1 MKLSK
6 SGNLEDKMNDAIS
19 ARHPIK
25 LDWVKWLLFP
35 IGLAAVAILI
45 VYPLVR
51 MFKGSVLTPEGQFSF
66 IFFQNI
72 LKDPALFRAFKNSM
86 VIAVGATFISLVT
99 GVPMAWAVSRTDIPL
114 KNFIRNLT
122 TVSMVTPPFLGAIA
136 WIFLLGPGSGKFNV
150 LFKKLFNTQM
160 TLFNI
165 FSLEGITFVIAMYVY
180 PFVFIYTASALDNMD
195 ANLEDAAN
203 ILGSSKWKTALK
215 ITLPLVAPAII
226 SGAIL
231 SFLEALALFGV
242 PAVLGMSRGIFT
254 LTTRIYQLFN
264 YPPNFQQGAAM
275 AVPLII
281 ITGVL
286 LIFQYLYLRKKQFTI
301 ISGKSSQPMLIRL
314 GFARWPV
321 LAYCLLIICLSV
333 VLPYIMLLLI
343 SLSKV
348 WGAPLTLSN
357 ITFDNFEF
365 ILFRYSL
372 SQRAFINSFF
382 LSFAA
387 ATIAV
392 FLGLIIAIYNKRTE
406 NFGRRFLHYMM
417 VLPFAIP
424 GIAMAVAFLWA
435 YISPPFNLYGTIWI
449 LLVAYIARRIPLCYM
464 NCSDAMTQINF
475 ELEES
480 ARNLGASWLKSIV
493 AITIPLLK
501 LSLVSGWMLVF
512 ITSFREL
519 SASILLYSPNSEV
532 IAVTIITLFEEGEF
546 EALAALSIVI
556 LAITLLFITGSR
568 KIVGK
573 GFAQVS

>member
-1 MKLSK
+1 MTSPLRVT
-6 SGNLEDKMNDAIS
+6 SG
-19 ARHPIK
+19 ARVDI
-25 LDWVKWLLFP
+25 VKWILFP
-35 IGLAAVAILI
+35 VAVVAVIILI
-45 VYPLVR
+45 VFPLIQL
-51 MFKGSVLTPEGQFSF
+51 FKGSIITPEGELSF
-66 IFFQNI
+66 IYFQNI
-72 LKDPALFRAFKNSM
+72 LKNKALFEAFRNSM
-86 VIAVGATFISLVT
+86 VIAIGATLISLLT

-114 KNFIRNLT
+114 KNFIRNFT

-136 WIFLLGPGSGKFNV
+136 WIFLLGPGAGKFNL
-150 LFKKLFNTQM
+150 LFRKVFQTDA

-165 FSLEGITFVIAMYVY
+165 FSIEGITFVIAMYAY
-180 PFVFIYTASALDNMD
+180 PFVFLYTASALDNMD

-203 ILGSSKWKTALK
+203 ILGSNKWKTAFK

-264 YPPNFQQGAAM
+264 FPPKFEQGAAM
-275 AVPLII
+275 AVPLIM
-281 ITGVL
+281 ITGLL
-286 LIFQYLYLRKKQFTI
+286 LIFQFLYLRKKQFTI

-314 GFARWPV
+314 GLAKWPV
-321 LAYCLLIICLSV
+321 LGYCLLIVALSV
-333 VLPYIMLLLI
+333 IIPYFMLLII
-343 SLSKV
+343 SLSKI

-357 ITFDNFEF
+357 LTLENFDF
-365 ILFRYSL
+365 ILFRYNL
-372 SQRAFINSFF
+372 SQRSFLNSTF
-382 LSFAA
+382 LSFSS

-392 FLGLIIAIYNKRTE
+392 SLGLIVAIYIKRTE
-406 NFGRRFLHYMM
+406 NIGRRFLHFMM

-424 GIAMAVAFLWA
+424 GVAMAVAFLWA
-435 YISPPFNLYGTIWI
+435 YIKPPFNLYGTIWI

-480 ARNLGASWLKSIV
+480 ARIIGASWLKSILK
-493 AITIPLLK
+493 ITIPLLK

-546 EALAALSIVI
+546 EALAALSIII
-556 LAITLLFITGSR
+556 LTITLVFIAGSR

-573 GFAQVS
+573 GFAQVN

>member
-1 MKLSK
+1 MAT
-6 SGNLEDKMNDAIS
+6 MNRII
-19 ARHPIK
+19 PGKVNIVT
-25 LDWVKWLLFP
+25 WILFP
-35 IGLAAVAILI
+35 IAVTAVVILI
-45 VYPLVR
+45 VFPLVR
-51 MFKGSVLTPEGQFSF
+51 LFKGSIITPEGELTF
-66 IFFQNI
+66 IYFLNI
-72 LKDPALFRAFKNSM
+72 LQDRALLEAFRNSM
-86 VIAVGATFISLVT
+86 VIAMGATSISLLT

-114 KNFIRNLT
+114 KNFIRNFT

-136 WIFLLGPGSGKFNV
+136 WVFLLGPGAGKFNI
-150 LFKKLFNTQM
+150 FFRFLFNTDA
-160 TLFNI
+160 TLYNI
-165 FSLEGITFVIAMYVY
+165 FSLGGITFVISMYAY
-180 PFVFIYTASALDNMD
+180 PFVFLYTTSALDNMD

-203 ILGSSKWKTALK
+203 ILGSNKWKTLYK
-215 ITLPLVAPAII
+215 ITLPLIAPAII

-264 YPPNFQQGAAM
+264 YPPDYEQGAAM

-286 LIFQYLYLRKKQFTI
+286 LIFQFLYLRKKQFTI
-301 ISGKSSQPMLIRL
+301 VSGKSSQPMLIRL
-314 GFARWPV
+314 GIAKWPI
-321 LAYCLLIICLSV
+321 LGYCLLVISLSV
-333 VLPYIMLLLI
+333 IIPYFMLLII
-343 SLSKV
+343 SLSKI

-357 ITFDNFEF
+357 LTLANYNFIIFD
-365 ILFRYSL
+365 YDL
-372 SQRAFINSFF
+372 SQRSFLNSAF
-382 LSFAA
+382 LSFLA

-392 FLGLIIAIYNKRTE
+392 FLGLIITIYIKRTE

-435 YISPPFNLYGTIWI
+435 YIRPPFNLYGTIWI
-449 LLVAYIARRIPLCYM
+449 LLVAYIARRVPLCYM
-464 NCSDAMTQINF
+464 SCSDAMTQINS

-480 ARNLGASWLKSIV
+480 SRILGASWFKSIFF
-493 AITIPLLK
+493 ITIPLLK

-532 IAVTIITLFEEGEF
+532 IAVTIISLFEEGEF
-546 EALAALSIVI
+546 EALAALSIII
-556 LAITLLFITGSR
+556 LTITLVFIAGSR

-573 GFAQVS
+573 GFAQAG

>member
-1 MKLSK
+1 MSD
-6 SGNLEDKMNDAIS
+6 STATGHS
-19 ARHPIK
+19 IK
-25 LDWVKWLLFP
+25 VDWMKWLLFP
-35 IGLAAVAILI
+35 IGIAAVSILI
-45 VYPLVR
+45 IFPLVR
-51 MFKGSVLTPEGQFSF
+51 MFKGSILTPEGQFSL
-66 IFFQNI
+66 IFFKNI
-72 LKDPALFRAFKNSM
+72 INDPALFQAFKNSM
-86 VIAVGATFISLVT
+86 FIAVGATFISLIT

-136 WIFLLGPGSGKFNV
+136 WIFLLGPGSGKFNM
-150 LFKKLFNTQM
+150 LFKKLFNTQL

-203 ILGSSKWKTALK
+203 ILGSSKWKTAFR

-231 SFLEALALFGV
+231 SFLEAMALFGV
-242 PAVLGMSRGIFT
+242 PAVLGKSRGIFT

-314 GFARWPV
+314 GFAKWPV

-348 WGAPLTLSN
+348 WGAPLILSN
-357 ITFDNFEF
+357 VTFDNFEF
-365 ILFRYSL
+365 ILFRYNL

-392 FLGLIIAIYNKRTE
+392 VLGLIIAIYNKRTE
-406 NFGRRFLHYMM
+406 NIGRRFLHYMM
-417 VLPFAIP
+417 VLPFAVP

-480 ARNLGASWLKSIV
+480 ARILGSSWLKSIV

-573 GFAQVS
+573 GFAQVG

>member
-1 MKLSK
+1 M
-6 SGNLEDKMNDAIS
+6 
-19 ARHPIK
+19 
-25 LDWVKWLLFP
+25 
-35 IGLAAVAILI
+35 
-45 VYPLVR
+45 
-51 MFKGSVLTPEGQFSF
+51 
-66 IFFQNI
+66 
-72 LKDPALFRAFKNSM
+72 
-86 VIAVGATFISLVT
+86 
-99 GVPMAWAVSRTDIPL
+99 
-114 KNFIRNLT
+114 
-122 TVSMVTPPFLGAIA
+122 
-136 WIFLLGPGSGKFNV
+136 
-150 LFKKLFNTQM
+150 
-160 TLFNI
+160 
-165 FSLEGITFVIAMYVY
+165 
-180 PFVFIYTASALDNMD
+180 
-195 ANLEDAAN
+195 
-203 ILGSSKWKTALK
+203 
-215 ITLPLVAPAII
+215 
-226 SGAIL
+226 
-231 SFLEALALFGV
+231 
-242 PAVLGMSRGIFT
+242 
-254 LTTRIYQLFN
+254 
-264 YPPNFQQGAAM
+264 
-275 AVPLII
+275 
-281 ITGVL
+281 
-286 LIFQYLYLRKKQFTI
+286 
-301 ISGKSSQPMLIRL
+301 
-314 GFARWPV
+314 
-321 LAYCLLIICLSV
+321 AYCLLIICLSV

-357 ITFDNFEF
+357 VTFDNFEF

-392 FLGLIIAIYNKRTE
+392 ILGLIIAIYNKRTE
-406 NFGRRFLHYMM
+406 NFGRRLLHYMM

-449 LLVAYIARRIPLCYM
+449 LLAAYIARRIPLCYM

-573 GFAQVS
+573 GFAQIG

>member
-1 MKLSK
+1 MTATITTK
-6 SGNLEDKMNDAIS
+6 
-19 ARHPIK
+19 HPAK
-25 LDWVKWLLFP
+25 LDLVKWLLFP
-35 IGLAAVAILI
+35 IGLAAVLILI
-45 VYPLVR
+45 VFPLVR
-51 MFKGSVLTPEGQFSF
+51 MFKGSLFTPEGQFSF
-66 IFFQNI
+66 VYFQNI
-72 LKDPALFRAFKNSM
+72 LSDPSLVEAFKNSM
-86 VIAVGATFISLVT
+86 IIAVGATFLSLIA

-114 KNFIRNLT
+114 KNFIRNFT

-150 LFKKLFNTQM
+150 LFRNLFHTKA

-165 FSLEGITFVIAMYVY
+165 FSLQGITFVIAMYVY

-203 ILGSSKWKTALK
+203 ILGSSKWKTAFK

-275 AVPLII
+275 AIPLII
-281 ITGVL
+281 ITGIL
-286 LIFQYLYLRKKQFTI
+286 LIIQYLYLRKKQFTI

-314 GFARWPV
+314 GIAKWPV
-321 LAYCLLIICLSV
+321 LAYCLLIITLSV
-333 VLPYIMLLLI
+333 ILPYFMLLLI
-343 SLSKV
+343 SLSKI
-348 WGAPLTLSN
+348 WGASLTLSN
-357 ITFDNFEF
+357 LTLENFDF
-365 ILFRYSL
+365 ILFRYGL
-372 SQRAFINSFF
+372 SQRSFINSFF
-382 LSFAA
+382 LSFTA
-387 ATIAV
+387 ATLAV
-392 FLGLIIAIYNKRTE
+392 LLGLIIAIYNKRTE
-406 NFGRRFLHYMM
+406 NLGRQFLHYMM

-435 YISPPFNLYGTIWI
+435 YINPPFNLYGTIWI

-480 ARNLGASWLKSIV
+480 ARILGASWFKSILK
-493 AITIPLLK
+493 ITVPLLK

-546 EALAALSIVI
+546 EALAALSILI
-556 LAITLLFITGSR
+556 LTITLIFISGSR
-568 KIVGK
+568 KLVGK

>member
-1 MKLSK
+1 MTTINRIIP
-6 SGNLEDKMNDAIS
+6 GRVNI
-19 ARHPIK
+19 
-25 LDWVKWLLFP
+25 VKWVLFP
-35 IGLAAVAILI
+35 IAVTAVIILI
-45 VYPLVR
+45 VFPLVQL
-51 MFKGSVLTPEGQFSF
+51 FKGSILTPEGELTF
-66 IFFQNI
+66 IYFQNI
-72 LKDPALFRAFKNSM
+72 IKDRALLEAFRNSM
-86 VIAVGATFISLVT
+86 VIAIGATLISLLT

-114 KNFIRNLT
+114 KNFIRNFT

-136 WIFLLGPGSGKFNV
+136 WVFLLGPGAGKFN
-150 LFKKLFNTQM
+150 LFFRFLFNTDA

-165 FSLEGITFVIAMYVY
+165 FSIAGITCVISMYAY
-180 PFVFIYTASALDNMD
+180 PFVFLYTTSALDNMD

-203 ILGSSKWKTALK
+203 ILGSNKWKTLYK
-215 ITLPLVAPAII
+215 ITLPLIAPAII

-264 YPPNFQQGAAM
+264 YPPDFEQGAAM

-281 ITGVL
+281 ITGLL
-286 LIFQYLYLRKKQFTI
+286 LIFQFLYLRKKQFTI
-301 ISGKSSQPMLIRL
+301 VSGKSSQPMLIRL
-314 GFARWPV
+314 GMAKWPI
-321 LAYCLLIICLSV
+321 LGFCLLVIMLSV
-333 VLPYIMLLLI
+333 IIPYFMLLII
-343 SLSKV
+343 SLSKI
-348 WGAPLTLSN
+348 WGAPLTIGNLTLEN
-357 ITFDNFEF
+357 YDF

-372 SQRAFINSFF
+372 SQRSFMNSAF
-382 LSFAA
+382 LSFLA

-392 FLGLIIAIYNKRTE
+392 FLGLIITIYIKRTE
-406 NFGRRFLHYMM
+406 NIGRRFLHYMM
-417 VLPFAIP
+417 ILPFAIP

-435 YISPPFNLYGTIWI
+435 YIRPPFNLYGTIWI
-449 LLVAYIARRIPLCYM
+449 LLVAYIARRVPLCYM

-480 ARNLGASWLKSIV
+480 ARIIGASWFKSILN
-493 AITIPLLK
+493 ITIPLLK

-532 IAVTIITLFEEGEF
+532 IAVTIMALFEEGEF
-546 EALAALSIVI
+546 EALAALSIII
-556 LAITLLFITGSR
+556 LAITLVFIAGSR

-573 GFAQVS
+573 GFAQAS

>member
-1 MKLSK
+1 MRAATT
-6 SGNLEDKMNDAIS
+6 D
-19 ARHPIK
+19 RHPVK
-25 LDWVKWLLFP
+25 LDWMKWILFP

-45 VYPLVR
+45 VFPLVR
-51 MFKGSVLTPEGQFSF
+51 MFKGSVLTPEGQFSIIYF
-66 IFFQNI
+66 KNI
-72 LKDPALFRAFKNSM
+72 LKDPALFQAFKNSM
-86 VIAVGATFISLVT
+86 VIAIGATCISLIT

-150 LFKKLFNTQM
+150 LFRQLFNTQM

-264 YPPNFQQGAAM
+264 YPPDFQQGAAM

-286 LIFQYLYLRKKQFTI
+286 LIFQYMYLRKRQFTI
-301 ISGKSSQPMLIRL
+301 ISGKSSQPMLIQL
-314 GFARWPV
+314 GFAKWPV
-321 LAYCLLIICLSV
+321 LAYCLFIICLSV

-357 ITFDNFEF
+357 LTFENFEF

-372 SQRAFINSFF
+372 SQRAFINSFI
-382 LSFAA
+382 LSFGAA
-387 ATIAV
+387 SIAV
-392 FLGLIIAIYNKRTE
+392 VLGLIIAIYNKRTE
-406 NFGRRFLHYMM
+406 NLGRRFLHYMM

-449 LLVAYIARRIPLCYM
+449 LLAAYIARRIPLCYM

-480 ARNLGASWLKSIV
+480 ARSLGASWLKSIV

-573 GFAQVS
+573 GFAQAG

>member
-1 MKLSK
+1 
-6 SGNLEDKMNDAIS
+6 
-19 ARHPIK
+19 
-25 LDWVKWLLFP
+25 
-35 IGLAAVAILI
+35 
-45 VYPLVR
+45 
-51 MFKGSVLTPEGQFSF
+51 
-66 IFFQNI
+66 
-72 LKDPALFRAFKNSM
+72 
-86 VIAVGATFISLVT
+86 
-99 GVPMAWAVSRTDIPL
+99 
-114 KNFIRNLT
+114 
-122 TVSMVTPPFLGAIA
+122 
-136 WIFLLGPGSGKFNV
+136 
-150 LFKKLFNTQM
+150 
-160 TLFNI
+160 
-165 FSLEGITFVIAMYVY
+165 MYVY

-203 ILGSSKWKTALK
+203 ILGSSKWKTAFK

-264 YPPNFQQGAAM
+264 YPPNFEQGAAM
-275 AVPLII
+275 AIPLII
-281 ITGVL
+281 ITGIL
-286 LIFQYLYLRKKQFTI
+286 LIFQYMYLRKKQFTI

-314 GFARWPV
+314 GLAKWPV
-321 LAYCLLIICLSV
+321 LAYCLLIIFLSV
-333 VLPYIMLLLI
+333 IMPYLMLLLI
-343 SLSKV
+343 SLSKI
-348 WGAPLTLSN
+348 WGAQLSLSNLTL
-357 ITFDNFEF
+357 DNFDF

-372 SQRAFINSFF
+372 SQRSFINSFF

-387 ATIAV
+387 ATLAV
-392 FLGLIIAIYNKRTE
+392 ILGLIIAIYNKRTE
-406 NFGRRFLHYMM
+406 NLGRRFLHYMM

-435 YISPPFNLYGTIWI
+435 YIKPPFNLYGTIWI

-464 NCSDAMTQINF
+464 NCSDAMGQINF

-480 ARNLGASWLKSIV
+480 ARILGASWFKSILK
-493 AITIPLLK
+493 ITIPLLK

-546 EALAALSIVI
+546 EALAALSIII
-556 LAITLLFITGSR
+556 LMITLVFIAGSR

-573 GFAQVS
+573 GVAQVS

>member
-1 MKLSK
+1 MTTIGMTKPESKTDIMKW
-6 SGNLEDKMNDAIS
+6 I
-19 ARHPIK
+19 
-25 LDWVKWLLFP
+25 LFP
-35 IGLAAVAILI
+35 ISITAVIILI
-45 VYPLVR
+45 VFPLVR
-51 MFKGSVLTPEGQFSF
+51 LFKGSVVTPEGELSGIYFL
-66 IFFQNI
+66 NI
-72 LKDPALFRAFKNSM
+72 LQDKALFVAFKNSLI
-86 VIAVGATFISLVT
+86 IAVGATIISLLT

-114 KNFIRNLT
+114 KNFIRNFT

-136 WIFLLGPGSGKFNV
+136 WIFLLGPGAGKFNV
-150 LFKKLFNTQM
+150 LFRKLFHTHG

-165 FSLEGITFVIAMYVY
+165 FSVEGIIFVISMYAY

-203 ILGSSKWKTALK
+203 ILGSSKWKTAFK

-242 PAVLGMSRGIFT
+242 PEVLGTATGIFT

-264 YPPNFQQGAAM
+264 YPPNFEQGAAM
-275 AVPLII
+275 AIPLII
-281 ITGVL
+281 ITGIL
-286 LIFQYLYLRKKQFTI
+286 LIFQFLYLRKKQFTI
-301 ISGKSSQPMLIRL
+301 VSGKSSQPMLIHL
-314 GFARWPV
+314 GAAKWPL
-321 LAYCLLIICLSV
+321 LAYCLLVIMLSV
-333 VLPYIMLLLI
+333 ILPYFMLLII
-343 SLSKV
+343 SLSKI

-357 ITFDNFEF
+357 LTLENFNF
-365 ILFRYSL
+365 ILFQYDL
-372 SQRAFINSFF
+372 SKRSFVNSFL

-387 ATIAV
+387 ASIAV
-392 FLGLIIAIYNKRTE
+392 ILGLIVAIYNKRTE
-406 NFGRRFLHYMM
+406 NIGRRFLHYIMI
-417 VLPFAIP
+417 LPFAIP

-435 YISPPFNLYGTIWI
+435 YIRPPFNLYGTIWI

-464 NCSDAMTQINF
+464 TCSDGITQINF

-480 ARNLGASWLKSIV
+480 ARILGASWFKSILK
-493 AITIPLLK
+493 ITIPLLK
-501 LSLVSGWMLVF
+501 LSLASGWMLVF

-546 EALAALSIVI
+546 EALSALSIVI
-556 LAITLLFITGSR
+556 LTITLIFIAGSR

-573 GFAQVS
+573 GFAQVN

>member
-1 MKLSK
+1 MATINRIIP
-6 SGNLEDKMNDAIS
+6 GRVNI
-19 ARHPIK
+19 
-25 LDWVKWLLFP
+25 VKWILFP
-35 IGLAAVAILI
+35 VAVTAVIILI
-45 VYPLVR
+45 VFPLVR
-51 MFKGSVLTPEGQFSF
+51 LFKGSIFTPEGELTF
-66 IFFQNI
+66 IYFQNI
-72 LKDPALFRAFKNSM
+72 FQDRALLEAFRNSM
-86 VIAVGATFISLVT
+86 VIAIGATFISLLT

-114 KNFIRNLT
+114 KNFIRNFT

-136 WIFLLGPGSGKFNV
+136 WVFLLGPGAGKFN
-150 LFKKLFNTQM
+150 LFYRFLFNTDA

-165 FSLEGITFVIAMYVY
+165 YSLAGITFVISMYTY
-180 PFVFIYTASALDNMD
+180 PFVFLYTTSALDNMD

-203 ILGSSKWKTALK
+203 ILGSNKWKTIYK
-215 ITLPLVAPAII
+215 ISLPLIAPAII

-264 YPPNFQQGAAM
+264 YPPDYEQGAAM
-275 AVPLII
+275 AIPLII
-281 ITGVL
+281 ITGLL
-286 LIFQYLYLRKKQFTI
+286 LIFQFLYLRKKQFTI
-301 ISGKSSQPMLIRL
+301 VSGKSSQPMLIRL
-314 GFARWPV
+314 GLAKWPILGFCILV
-321 LAYCLLIICLSV
+321 ILLSVIIPYFMLLI
-333 VLPYIMLLLI
+333 I
-343 SLSKV
+343 SLSKI

-357 ITFDNFEF
+357 LTLDNYDF
-365 ILFRYSL
+365 ILFRYNL
-372 SQRAFINSFF
+372 SQRSFLNSTF
-382 LSFAA
+382 LSFLS

-392 FLGLIIAIYNKRTE
+392 FLGLIITIYIKRTE
-406 NFGRRFLHYMM
+406 SIGRRFLHYMM
-417 VLPFAIP
+417 ILPFAIP

-435 YISPPFNLYGTIWI
+435 YIRPPFNLYGTIWI

-480 ARNLGASWLKSIV
+480 ARILGASWFKSICF
-493 AITIPLLK
+493 ITIPLLK

-546 EALAALSIVI
+546 EALAALSIII
-556 LAITLLFITGSR
+556 LTITMVFIAGSR
-568 KIVGK
+568 KLVGK
-573 GFAQVS
+573 GFAQAG

>member
-1 MKLSK
+1 MGTEITAKHT
-6 SGNLEDKMNDAIS
+6 A
-19 ARHPIK
+19 K
-25 LDWVKWLLFP
+25 LDLMKWFLFP
-35 IGLAAVAILI
+35 IGLAAVMIL
-45 VYPLVR
+45 VVFPLVR
-51 MFKGSVLTPEGQFSF
+51 MFKGSIFTPEGHFSF
-66 IFFQNI
+66 VYFQNI
-72 LKDPALFRAFKNSM
+72 LNDQALFEAFKNSM
-86 VIAVGATFISLVT
+86 MIAIGATLISLIA

-114 KNFIRNLT
+114 KNFIRNFT

-136 WIFLLGPGSGKFNV
+136 WIFLLGPGSGKINM
-150 LFKKLFNTQM
+150 LFKNLFHTHI

-165 FSLEGITFVIAMYVY
+165 FSLEGITFVISMYVY

-203 ILGSSKWKTALK
+203 ILGSSKWKTAFK

-231 SFLEALALFGV
+231 SFLEAMALFGV

-264 YPPNFQQGAAM
+264 YPPNFEQGAAM
-275 AVPLII
+275 AIPLII
-281 ITGVL
+281 ITGIL
-286 LIFQYLYLRKKQFTI
+286 LIFQYMYLRKKQFTI

-314 GFARWPV
+314 GLAKWPV
-321 LAYCLLIICLSV
+321 LAYCLLIILLSV
-333 VLPYIMLLLI
+333 ILPYFMLLLI
-343 SLSKV
+343 SLSKI
-348 WGAPLTLSN
+348 WGAQLSWSNLTL
-357 ITFDNFEF
+357 DNFDF

-372 SQRAFINSFF
+372 SQRSFVNSFF

-387 ATIAV
+387 ATLAV
-392 FLGLIIAIYNKRTE
+392 ILGLIIAIYNKRTE
-406 NFGRRFLHYMM
+406 NLGRRFLHYMM

-435 YISPPFNLYGTIWI
+435 YIKPPFNLYGTIWI

-464 NCSDAMTQINF
+464 NCSDAMGQINF

-480 ARNLGASWLKSIV
+480 ARILGASWFKSILK
-493 AITIPLLK
+493 ITIPLLK

-546 EALAALSIVI
+546 EALAALSIII
-556 LAITLLFITGSR
+556 LAITLLFIAGSR

-573 GFAQVS
+573 GVAQIS

>member
-1 MKLSK
+1 
-6 SGNLEDKMNDAIS
+6 
-19 ARHPIK
+19 
-25 LDWVKWLLFP
+25 V
-35 IGLAAVAILI
+35 VILI
-45 VYPLVR
+45 VFPLVR
-51 MFKGSVLTPEGQFSF
+51 LFKGSIFTPEGDLTF
-66 IFFQNI
+66 IYFLNI
-72 LKDPALFRAFKNSM
+72 FKDRALLGAFRNSM
-86 VIAVGATFISLVT
+86 VIATGATFISLVT

-114 KNFIRNLT
+114 KNFIRNFT

-136 WIFLLGPGSGKFNV
+136 WVFLLGPGAGKFN
-150 LFKKLFNTQM
+150 LFFRFLFNTDA

-165 FSLEGITFVIAMYVY
+165 FSIAGIAFVISMYAY
-180 PFVFIYTASALDNMD
+180 PFVFLYTTSALDNMD

-203 ILGSSKWKTALK
+203 ILGSNKWKTLYK
-215 ITLPLVAPAII
+215 ITLPLIAPAII

-264 YPPNFQQGAAM
+264 YPPDYEQGAAM

-281 ITGVL
+281 ITGML
-286 LIFQYLYLRKKQFTI
+286 LIFQFLYLRKKQFTI
-301 ISGKSSQPMLIRL
+301 VSGKSSQPMLISL
-314 GFARWPV
+314 GMAKWPI
-321 LAYCLLIICLSV
+321 LGYCILVILLSVIIPYFMLLII
-333 VLPYIMLLLI
+333 
-343 SLSKV
+343 SLRKI
-348 WGAPLTLSN
+348 WGAPLSLSN
-357 ITFDNFEF
+357 LTLENYDF
-365 ILFRYSL
+365 ILFRYNL
-372 SQRAFINSFF
+372 SQRSFLNSAF
-382 LSFAA
+382 LSLLS

-392 FLGLIIAIYNKRTE
+392 LLGLVITIYIKRTE

-417 VLPFAIP
+417 ILPFAIP

-435 YISPPFNLYGTIWI
+435 YIRPPFNLYGTIWI
-449 LLVAYIARRIPLCYM
+449 LLVAYIARRVPLCYM
-464 NCSDAMTQINF
+464 NCSDAMTQINP

-480 ARNLGASWLKSIV
+480 ARILGASWFKSIFF
-493 AITIPLLK
+493 ISIPLLK

-556 LAITLLFITGSR
+556 LTITLVFIAGSR

-573 GFAQVS
+573 GFAQAG

>member
-1 MKLSK
+1 MTTTGMTKPESKTDIMKW
-6 SGNLEDKMNDAIS
+6 I
-19 ARHPIK
+19 
-25 LDWVKWLLFP
+25 LFP
-35 IGLAAVAILI
+35 ISITAVIILI
-45 VYPLVR
+45 VFPLVR
-51 MFKGSVLTPEGQFSF
+51 LFKGSVVTPEGELSGIYFL
-66 IFFQNI
+66 NI
-72 LKDPALFRAFKNSM
+72 LQDKALFEAFKNSLI
-86 VIAVGATFISLVT
+86 IAVGATIISLLT

-114 KNFIRNLT
+114 KNFIRNFT

-136 WIFLLGPGSGKFNV
+136 WIFLLGPGAGKFNV
-150 LFKKLFNTQM
+150 LFRKLFHTHG

-165 FSLEGITFVIAMYVY
+165 FSIEGIIFVISMYVY

-203 ILGSSKWKTALK
+203 ILGSSKWKTAFK

-242 PAVLGMSRGIFT
+242 PEVLGTATGIFT

-264 YPPNFQQGAAM
+264 YPPKFEQGAAM
-275 AVPLII
+275 AIPLII
-281 ITGVL
+281 ITGLL
-286 LIFQYLYLRKKQFTI
+286 LIFQFLYLRKKQFTI
-301 ISGKSSQPMLIRL
+301 VSGKSSQPMLIHL
-314 GFARWPV
+314 GIAKWPL
-321 LAYCLLIICLSV
+321 LAYCLLVVMLSV
-333 VLPYIMLLLI
+333 ILPYFMMLII
-343 SLSKV
+343 SLSKI

-357 ITFDNFEF
+357 LTLENFNF
-365 ILFRYSL
+365 ILFQYDL
-372 SQRAFINSFF
+372 STRSFVNSFF

-387 ATIAV
+387 ASIAV
-392 FLGLIIAIYNKRTE
+392 ILGLIVAIYNKRTE
-406 NFGRRFLHYMM
+406 NIGRRFLHYIMI
-417 VLPFAIP
+417 LPFAIP

-435 YISPPFNLYGTIWI
+435 YIRPPFNLYGTIWI

-464 NCSDAMTQINF
+464 TCSDGITQINF

-480 ARNLGASWLKSIV
+480 ARILGASWFKSILK
-493 AITIPLLK
+493 ITIPLLK
-501 LSLVSGWMLVF
+501 LSLASGWMLVF

-546 EALAALSIVI
+546 EALSALSIVI
-556 LAITLLFITGSR
+556 LTITLIFIAGSR

-573 GFAQVS
+573 GFAQVN

>member
-1 MKLSK
+1 MSD
-6 SGNLEDKMNDAIS
+6 STATGHS
-19 ARHPIK
+19 IK
-25 LDWVKWLLFP
+25 VDWMKWLLFP
-35 IGLAAVAILI
+35 IGIAAVSILI
-45 VYPLVR
+45 IFPLVR
-51 MFKGSVLTPEGQFSF
+51 MFKGSILTPEGQFSL
-66 IFFQNI
+66 IFFKNI
-72 LKDPALFRAFKNSM
+72 INDPALFQAFKNSM
-86 VIAVGATFISLVT
+86 FIAVGATFISLIT

-136 WIFLLGPGSGKFNV
+136 WIFLLGPGSGKFNM
-150 LFKKLFNTQM
+150 LFKKLFNTQL

-203 ILGSSKWKTALK
+203 ILGSSKWKTAFR

-231 SFLEALALFGV
+231 SFLEAMALFGV
-242 PAVLGMSRGIFT
+242 PAVLGKSRGIFT

-314 GFARWPV
+314 GFAKWPV

-348 WGAPLTLSN
+348 WGAPLILSN
-357 ITFDNFEF
+357 VTFDNFEF
-365 ILFRYSL
+365 ILFRYNL

-392 FLGLIIAIYNKRTE
+392 VLGLIIAIYNKRTE
-406 NFGRRFLHYMM
+406 NIGRRFLHYMM
-417 VLPFAIP
+417 VLPFAVP

-480 ARNLGASWLKSIV
+480 ARILGSSWLKSIV

-568 KIVGK
+568 KIIGK

>member
-1 MKLSK
+1 MSD
-6 SGNLEDKMNDAIS
+6 STATGHS
-19 ARHPIK
+19 IK
-25 LDWVKWLLFP
+25 VDWMKWLLFP
-35 IGLAAVAILI
+35 IGIAAVSILI
-45 VYPLVR
+45 IFPLVR
-51 MFKGSVLTPEGQFSF
+51 MFKGSILTPEGQFSL
-66 IFFQNI
+66 IFFKNI
-72 LKDPALFRAFKNSM
+72 INDPALFQAFKNSM
-86 VIAVGATFISLVT
+86 FIAVGATFISLIT

-136 WIFLLGPGSGKFNV
+136 WIFLLGPGSGKFNM
-150 LFKKLFNTQM
+150 LFKKLFNTQL

-203 ILGSSKWKTALK
+203 ILGSSKWKTAFR
-215 ITLPLVAPAII
+215 ITLPLVSPAII

-231 SFLEALALFGV
+231 SFLEAMALFGV
-242 PAVLGMSRGIFT
+242 PAVLGKSRGIFT

-314 GFARWPV
+314 GFAKWPV

-348 WGAPLTLSN
+348 WGAPLILSN
-357 ITFDNFEF
+357 VTFDNFEF
-365 ILFRYSL
+365 ILFRYNL

-392 FLGLIIAIYNKRTE
+392 VLGLIIAIYNKRTE
-406 NFGRRFLHYMM
+406 NIGRRFLHYMM
-417 VLPFAIP
+417 VLPFAVP

-480 ARNLGASWLKSIV
+480 ARILGSSWLKSIV

-573 GFAQVS
+573 GFAQVG

>member
-1 MKLSK
+1 MAT
-6 SGNLEDKMNDAIS
+6 MNRVIPG
-19 ARHPIK
+19 RVNI
-25 LDWVKWLLFP
+25 VKWVLFP
-35 IGLAAVAILI
+35 IAVTAVIILI
-45 VYPLVR
+45 VFPLVR
-51 MFKGSVLTPEGQFSF
+51 LFKGSIFTPEGELTF
-66 IFFQNI
+66 IYFLNI
-72 LKDPALFRAFKNSM
+72 FKDRALLEAFRNSM
-86 VIAVGATFISLVT
+86 VIAIGATFISLLT

-114 KNFIRNLT
+114 KNFIRNFT

-136 WIFLLGPGSGKFNV
+136 WVFLLGPGAGKFN
-150 LFKKLFNTQM
+150 LFFRFLFNTDN

-165 FSLEGITFVIAMYVY
+165 FSTTGIAFVISMYAY
-180 PFVFIYTASALDNMD
+180 PFVFLYTTSALDNMD

-203 ILGSSKWKTALK
+203 ILGSNKWKTLYK
-215 ITLPLVAPAII
+215 ITLPLIAPAII

-264 YPPNFQQGAAM
+264 YPPDYEQGAAM

-286 LIFQYLYLRKKQFTI
+286 LIFQFLYLRKKQFTI
-301 ISGKSSQPMLIRL
+301 VSGKSSQPMLIRL
-314 GFARWPV
+314 GMAKWPI
-321 LAYCLLIICLSV
+321 LGYCLLVIMLSV
-333 VLPYIMLLLI
+333 IIPYFMLLII
-343 SLSKV
+343 SLSKI
-348 WGAPLTLSN
+348 WGAPLSLSN
-357 ITFDNFEF
+357 LTLENYDF
-365 ILFRYSL
+365 ILFRYNL
-372 SQRAFINSFF
+372 SQRSFLNSAF
-382 LSFAA
+382 LSLLS

-392 FLGLIIAIYNKRTE
+392 FLGLIITIYIKRTE

-417 VLPFAIP
+417 ILPFAIP

-435 YISPPFNLYGTIWI
+435 YIRPPFNLYGTIWI
-449 LLVAYIARRIPLCYM
+449 LLVAYIARRVPLCYM
-464 NCSDAMTQINF
+464 NCSDAMTQINS

-480 ARNLGASWLKSIV
+480 SRILGASWFKSIFF
-493 AITIPLLK
+493 ITIPLLK

-546 EALAALSIVI
+546 EALAALSIII
-556 LAITLLFITGSR
+556 LTITLVFIAGSR

-573 GFAQVS
+573 GFAQAG

>member
-1 MKLSK
+1 
-6 SGNLEDKMNDAIS
+6 MNAAFTTEPS
-19 ARHPIK
+19 TK
-25 LDWVKWLLFP
+25 LDWMKWVLFP
-35 IGLAAVAILI
+35 IGLAAVLILI

-51 MFKGSVLTPEGQFSF
+51 MFKGSILTPEGQFSLVY
-66 IFFQNI
+66 FQNI
-72 LKDPALFRAFKNSM
+72 LSDQALFKAFKNSLF
-86 VIAVGATFISLVT
+86 IAAGATFISLIA
-99 GVPMAWAVSRTDIPL
+99 GVPMAWAVSRTDIPF
-114 KNFIRNLT
+114 KNFIRNFT

-136 WIFLLGPGSGKFNV
+136 WIFLLGPGSGKFNM
-150 LFKKLFNTQM
+150 LFKKLFNTHM

-180 PFVFIYTASALDNMD
+180 PFVSIYTASALDNMD

-203 ILGSSKWKTALK
+203 ILGSSKWKTAFK

-281 ITGVL
+281 ITGIL
-286 LIFQYLYLRKKQFTI
+286 LIFQYMYLRKKQFTI

-314 GFARWPV
+314 GFAKWPV
-321 LAYCLLIICLSV
+321 LAYCLLIISLSV
-333 VLPYIMLLLI
+333 ILPYIMLLLI

-357 ITFDNFEF
+357 VTFDNFEF
-365 ILFRYSL
+365 ILFRYNL

-387 ATIAV
+387 ATLAV
-392 FLGLIIAIYNKRTE
+392 ILGLIIAIYNKRTE

-464 NCSDAMTQINF
+464 NCSDAMSQINF

-480 ARNLGASWLKSIV
+480 ARILGASWFKSILK
-493 AITIPLLK
+493 ITIPLLK

-532 IAVTIITLFEEGEF
+532 IAVTIMTLFEEGEF
-546 EALAALSIVI
+546 EALAALSIII
-556 LAITLLFITGSR
+556 LAITLLFISGSR

-573 GFAQVS
+573 GVAQVS

>member
-1 MKLSK
+1 MATT
-6 SGNLEDKMNDAIS
+6 NRVAPE
-19 ARHPIK
+19 ARVDI
-25 LDWVKWLLFP
+25 VKWILFP
-35 IGLAAVAILI
+35 IAVTAVIILI
-45 VYPLVR
+45 VFPLVR
-51 MFKGSVLTPEGQFSF
+51 LFKGSIITPEGELTF
-66 IFFQNI
+66 IYFQNI
-72 LKDPALFRAFKNSM
+72 LKDRALLEAFRNSM
-86 VIAVGATFISLVT
+86 VIAIGATLISLLT

-114 KNFIRNLT
+114 KNFIRNFT

-136 WIFLLGPGSGKFNV
+136 WVFLLGPGAGKFN
-150 LFKKLFNTQM
+150 LFFRFLFNTDA

-165 FSLEGITFVIAMYVY
+165 FSLAGITFVISMYAY
-180 PFVFIYTASALDNMD
+180 PFVFLYTTSALDNMD

-203 ILGSSKWKTALK
+203 ILGSNKWKTLYK
-215 ITLPLVAPAII
+215 ITLPLIAPAII

-264 YPPNFQQGAAM
+264 YPPDFEQGAAM
-275 AVPLII
+275 AIPLII
-281 ITGVL
+281 ITGLL
-286 LIFQYLYLRKKQFTI
+286 LIFQFLYLRKKQFTI
-301 ISGKSSQPMLIRL
+301 VSGKSSQPTLIRL
-314 GFARWPV
+314 GMAKWPV
-321 LAYCLLIICLSV
+321 LGFCLLVIMLSV
-333 VLPYIMLLLI
+333 IIPYFMLLII
-343 SLSKV
+343 SLSKI

-357 ITFDNFEF
+357 LTLENYDF
-365 ILFRYSL
+365 IIFRYSL
-372 SQRAFINSFF
+372 SQRSFMNSTF
-382 LSFAA
+382 LSFLS

-392 FLGLIIAIYNKRTE
+392 FLGLIITIYIKRTE
-406 NFGRRFLHYMM
+406 NIGRRFLHYMM
-417 VLPFAIP
+417 ILPFAIP

-435 YISPPFNLYGTIWI
+435 YIRPPFNLYGTIWI

-480 ARNLGASWLKSIV
+480 ARILGASWFKTILN
-493 AITIPLLK
+493 ITIPLLK

-532 IAVTIITLFEEGEF
+532 IAVTIMALFEEGEF
-546 EALAALSIVI
+546 EALAALSIII
-556 LAITLLFITGSR
+556 LAITLVFIAGSR

-573 GFAQVS
+573 GFAQAD

>member
-1 MKLSK
+1 MATT
-6 SGNLEDKMNDAIS
+6 NRVAPE
-19 ARHPIK
+19 ARVDI
-25 LDWVKWLLFP
+25 VKWVLFP
-35 IGLAAVAILI
+35 IAVTAVIILI
-45 VYPLVR
+45 VFPLVR
-51 MFKGSVLTPEGQFSF
+51 LFKGSIITPEGELTF
-66 IFFQNI
+66 IYFQNI
-72 LKDPALFRAFKNSM
+72 LKDRALLEAFRNSM
-86 VIAVGATFISLVT
+86 VIAIGATLISLLT

-114 KNFIRNLT
+114 KGFIRNFT

-136 WIFLLGPGSGKFNV
+136 WVFLLGPGAGKFN
-150 LFKKLFNTQM
+150 LFFRFLFNTDA

-165 FSLEGITFVIAMYVY
+165 FSIAGITFVISMYAY
-180 PFVFIYTASALDNMD
+180 PFVFLYTTSALDNMD

-203 ILGSSKWKTALK
+203 ILGSNKWKTLYK
-215 ITLPLVAPAII
+215 ITLPLIAPAII

-264 YPPNFQQGAAM
+264 YPPDYEQGAAM
-275 AVPLII
+275 AIPLII
-281 ITGVL
+281 ITGLL
-286 LIFQYLYLRKKQFTI
+286 LIFQFLYLRKKQFTI
-301 ISGKSSQPMLIRL
+301 VSGKSSQPTLIRL
-314 GFARWPV
+314 GMAKWPI
-321 LAYCLLIICLSV
+321 LGYCLLVISLSV
-333 VLPYIMLLLI
+333 IIPYFMLLII
-343 SLSKV
+343 SLSKI

-357 ITFDNFEF
+357 LTLENYDF
-365 ILFRYSL
+365 IIFRYSL
-372 SQRAFINSFF
+372 SQRSFMNSTF
-382 LSFAA
+382 LSFLS

-392 FLGLIIAIYNKRTE
+392 FLGLIITIYIKRTE
-406 NFGRRFLHYMM
+406 NIGRRFLHYMM
-417 VLPFAIP
+417 ILPFAIP

-435 YISPPFNLYGTIWI
+435 YIRPPFNLYGTIWI

-480 ARNLGASWLKSIV
+480 ARILGASWFKTILN
-493 AITIPLLK
+493 ITIPLLK

-532 IAVTIITLFEEGEF
+532 IAVTIMALFEEGEF
-546 EALAALSIVI
+546 EALAALSIII
-556 LAITLLFITGSR
+556 LAITLVFIAGSR

-573 GFAQVS
+573 GFAQAD

>member
-1 MKLSK
+1 
-6 SGNLEDKMNDAIS
+6 MNG
-19 ARHPIK
+19 HTIK
-25 LDWVKWLLFP
+25 VDWMKWLLFP
-35 IGLAAVAILI
+35 IGIAAVSILI
-45 VYPLVR
+45 IFPLVR
-51 MFKGSVLTPEGQFSF
+51 MFKGSILTPEGQFSL
-66 IFFQNI
+66 IFFKNI
-72 LKDPALFRAFKNSM
+72 INDQALFQAFKNSM
-86 VIAVGATFISLVT
+86 FIAVGATFISLIT

-136 WIFLLGPGSGKFNV
+136 WIFLLGPGSGKFNM
-150 LFKKLFNTQM
+150 LFKKLFNTQL

-203 ILGSSKWKTALK
+203 ILGSSKWKTAFR
-215 ITLPLVAPAII
+215 ITLPLVSPAII

-231 SFLEALALFGV
+231 SFLEAMALFGV
-242 PAVLGMSRGIFT
+242 PAVLGKSRGIFT

-314 GFARWPV
+314 GFAKWPV

-348 WGAPLTLSN
+348 WGTPFTLSN
-357 ITFDNFEF
+357 VTFDNFEF
-365 ILFRYSL
+365 ILFRYNL

-392 FLGLIIAIYNKRTE
+392 VLGLIIAIYNKRTE
-406 NFGRRFLHYMM
+406 NIGRRFLHYMM
-417 VLPFAIP
+417 VLPFAVP

-480 ARNLGASWLKSIV
+480 ARILGSSWLKSIV
-493 AITIPLLK
+493 AITVPLLK

-573 GFAQVS
+573 GFAQVG

>member
-1 MKLSK
+1 
-6 SGNLEDKMNDAIS
+6 MNG
-19 ARHPIK
+19 HTIK
-25 LDWVKWLLFP
+25 VDWMKWLLFP
-35 IGLAAVAILI
+35 IGLSAVSILI
-45 VYPLVR
+45 IFPLVR
-51 MFKGSVLTPEGQFSF
+51 MFKGSILTPEGQFSL
-66 IFFQNI
+66 IFFKNI
-72 LKDPALFRAFKNSM
+72 INDQALFQAFKNSM
-86 VIAVGATFISLVT
+86 FIAVGATFISLIT

-136 WIFLLGPGSGKFNV
+136 WIFLLGPGSGKFNM
-150 LFKKLFNTQM
+150 LFKKLFNTQL

-203 ILGSSKWKTALK
+203 ILGSSKWKTAFR
-215 ITLPLVAPAII
+215 ITLPLVSPAII

-231 SFLEALALFGV
+231 SFLEAMALFGV
-242 PAVLGMSRGIFT
+242 PAVLGKSRGIFT

-314 GFARWPV
+314 GFAKWPV

-348 WGAPLTLSN
+348 WGTPFTLSN
-357 ITFDNFEF
+357 VTFDNFEF
-365 ILFRYSL
+365 ILFRYNL

-392 FLGLIIAIYNKRTE
+392 VLGLIIAIYNKRTE
-406 NFGRRFLHYMM
+406 NIGRRFLHYMM
-417 VLPFAIP
+417 VLPFAVP

-480 ARNLGASWLKSIV
+480 ARILGSSWLKSIV
-493 AITIPLLK
+493 AITVPLLK

-573 GFAQVS
+573 GFAQVG

>member
-1 MKLSK
+1 MTSTIRVI
-6 SGNLEDKMNDAIS
+6 SG
-19 ARHPIK
+19 ARVDI
-25 LDWVKWLLFP
+25 VKWILFP
-35 IGLAAVAILI
+35 VAVVAVIILI
-45 VYPLVR
+45 VFPLIQL
-51 MFKGSVLTPEGQFSF
+51 FKGSIITPEGGLSF
-66 IFFQNI
+66 IYFQNI
-72 LKDPALFRAFKNSM
+72 LKNKALFEAFRNSM
-86 VIAVGATFISLVT
+86 VIAIGATLISLLS

-114 KNFIRNLT
+114 KNFIRNFT

-136 WIFLLGPGSGKFNV
+136 WIFLLGPGAGKFNL
-150 LFKKLFNTQM
+150 LFRKVFQTDA

-165 FSLEGITFVIAMYVY
+165 FSIEGITFVIAMYAY
-180 PFVFIYTASALDNMD
+180 PFVFLYTASALDNMD

-203 ILGSSKWKTALK
+203 ILGSNKWKTAFK

-264 YPPNFQQGAAM
+264 YPPKFEQGAAM

-281 ITGVL
+281 ITGLL
-286 LIFQYLYLRKKQFTI
+286 LIFQFLYLRKKQFTI

-314 GFARWPV
+314 GLAKWPV
-321 LAYCLLIICLSV
+321 LVYCLLIVALSV
-333 VLPYIMLLLI
+333 IIPYFMLLII
-343 SLSKV
+343 SLSKI

-357 ITFDNFEF
+357 LTLGNFDF
-365 ILFRYSL
+365 ILFRYNL
-372 SQRAFINSFF
+372 SQRSFLNSTF
-382 LSFAA
+382 LSFSS

-392 FLGLIIAIYNKRTE
+392 FLGLIVAIYIKRTE
-406 NFGRRFLHYMM
+406 NIGRRFLHFMM

-435 YISPPFNLYGTIWI
+435 YIKPPFNLYGTIWI

-464 NCSDAMTQINF
+464 NCSDAMTQINT

-480 ARNLGASWLKSIV
+480 ARIIGASWLKSIWN
-493 AITIPLLK
+493 ITIPLLK

-546 EALAALSIVI
+546 EALAALSIII
-556 LAITLLFITGSR
+556 LTITLVFIAGSR

-573 GFAQVS
+573 GFAQVN

>member
-1 MKLSK
+1 MS
-6 SGNLEDKMNDAIS
+6 EAIA
-19 ARHPIK
+19 ARHSIK
-25 LDWVKWLLFP
+25 IDWMKWVLFP
-35 IGLAAVAILI
+35 IGLAAVSILI
-45 VYPLVR
+45 IFPLVR

-66 IFFQNI
+66 IYFQNI
-72 LKDPALFRAFKNSM
+72 LNDPALFRAFKNSM
-86 VIAVGATFISLVT
+86 FIAVGATLISLIA

-150 LFKKLFNTQM
+150 LFRKLFHTQL
-160 TLFNI
+160 TPFNI

-203 ILGSSKWKTALK
+203 ILGSTKWKTALK

-314 GFARWPV
+314 GFARWLV

-357 ITFDNFEF
+357 LTFDNFEF

-372 SQRAFINSFF
+372 SQRAFVNSFF
-382 LSFAA
+382 LAFAA

-392 FLGLIIAIYNKRTE
+392 VLGLIIAIYNKRTE

-435 YISPPFNLYGTIWI
+435 YINPPFNLYGTIWI
-449 LLVAYIARRIPLCYM
+449 LLAAYIARRIPLCYM

-480 ARNLGASWLKSIV
+480 ARSLGASWLKSIV
-493 AITIPLLK
+493 AITVPLLK

-573 GFAQVS
+573 GFAQVH

>member
-357 ITFDNFEF
+357 LTFDNFEF

-372 SQRAFINSFF
+372 SQRAFVNSFF
-382 LSFAA
+382 LAFAA

-392 FLGLIIAIYNKRTE
+392 LLGLIITIYNKRTE

-435 YISPPFNLYGTIWI
+435 YINPPFNLYGTIWI
-449 LLVAYIARRIPLCYM
+449 LLAAYIARRIPLCYM

-480 ARNLGASWLKSIV
+480 ARSLGASWLKSIV
-493 AITIPLLK
+493 TITVPLLK

-573 GFAQVS
+573 GFAQVH

>member
-1 MKLSK
+1 
-6 SGNLEDKMNDAIS
+6 MNRII
-19 ARHPIK
+19 PGKVNI
-25 LDWVKWLLFP
+25 VKWILFP
-35 IGLAAVAILI
+35 IAVSAVIILI
-45 VYPLVR
+45 VFPLVR
-51 MFKGSVLTPEGQFSF
+51 LFKGSILTPEGQFTF
-66 IFFQNI
+66 IYFQNI
-72 LKDPALFRAFKNSM
+72 LQDRALFEAFRNSM
-86 VIAVGATFISLVT
+86 IIAVGATLISMLA

-114 KNFIRNLT
+114 KNFIRNFT

-136 WIFLLGPGSGKFNV
+136 WVFLLGPGAGKFN
-150 LFKKLFNTQM
+150 LFFRFLFNTDA

-165 FSLEGITFVIAMYVY
+165 YSIAGITFVISMYTY
-180 PFVFIYTASALDNMD
+180 PFVFLYTTSALDNMD

-203 ILGSSKWKTALK
+203 ILGSNKWKTLYK
-215 ITLPLVAPAII
+215 ITLPLIAPAII

-264 YPPNFQQGAAM
+264 YPPDYEQGAAM
-275 AVPLII
+275 AIPLII
-281 ITGVL
+281 ITGIL
-286 LIFQYLYLRKKQFTI
+286 LIFQYLYLHKKQFTI
-301 ISGKSSQPMLIRL
+301 VSGKSSQPMLIRL
-314 GFARWPV
+314 GMAKWPILGFCILV
-321 LAYCLLIICLSV
+321 ILLSVIIPYFMLLI
-333 VLPYIMLLLI
+333 I
-343 SLSKV
+343 SLSKI

-357 ITFDNFEF
+357 LTLENYDF
-365 ILFRYSL
+365 ILFRYNL
-372 SQRAFINSFF
+372 SQRSFLNSTF

-392 FLGLIIAIYNKRTE
+392 FLGLIITIYIKRTE

-417 VLPFAIP
+417 ILPFAIP

-435 YISPPFNLYGTIWI
+435 YIRPPFNLYGTIWI

-480 ARNLGASWLKSIV
+480 ARILGASWFKSIYF
-493 AITIPLLK
+493 ITIPLLK

-546 EALAALSIVI
+546 EALAALSIII
-556 LAITLLFITGSR
+556 LTITLLFIAGSR

-573 GFAQVS
+573 GFAQAG

>member
-1 MKLSK
+1 MSD
-6 SGNLEDKMNDAIS
+6 STMNG
-19 ARHPIK
+19 HTIK
-25 LDWVKWLLFP
+25 VDWMKWLLFP
-35 IGLAAVAILI
+35 IGLSAVSILI
-45 VYPLVR
+45 IFPLVR
-51 MFKGSVLTPEGQFSF
+51 MFKGSILTPEGQFSL
-66 IFFQNI
+66 IFFKNI
-72 LKDPALFRAFKNSM
+72 INDQALFQAFKNSM
-86 VIAVGATFISLVT
+86 FIAVGATFISLIT

-136 WIFLLGPGSGKFNV
+136 WIFLLGPGSGKFNM
-150 LFKKLFNTQM
+150 LFKKLFNTQL

-203 ILGSSKWKTALK
+203 ILGSSKWKTAFR
-215 ITLPLVAPAII
+215 ITLPLVSPAII

-231 SFLEALALFGV
+231 SFLEAMALFGV
-242 PAVLGMSRGIFT
+242 PAVLGKSRGIFT

-314 GFARWPV
+314 GFAKWPV

-348 WGAPLTLSN
+348 WGTPFTLSN
-357 ITFDNFEF
+357 VTFDNFEF
-365 ILFRYSL
+365 ILFRYNL

-392 FLGLIIAIYNKRTE
+392 VLGLIIAIYNKRTE
-406 NFGRRFLHYMM
+406 NIGRRFLHYMM
-417 VLPFAIP
+417 VLPFAVP

-480 ARNLGASWLKSIV
+480 ARILGSSWLKSIV
-493 AITIPLLK
+493 AITVPLLK

-573 GFAQVS
+573 GFAQVG

>member
-1 MKLSK
+1 
-6 SGNLEDKMNDAIS
+6 
-19 ARHPIK
+19 
-25 LDWVKWLLFP
+25 
-35 IGLAAVAILI
+35 
-45 VYPLVR
+45 
-51 MFKGSVLTPEGQFSF
+51 FKGSVFTPEGELTF
-66 IFFQNI
+66 IYFQNI
-72 LKDPALFRAFKNSM
+72 LQDKALFEAFRNSM
-86 VIAVGATFISLVT
+86 VIAVGATILSMLA

-114 KNFIRNLT
+114 KNFIRNFT

-136 WIFLLGPGSGKFNV
+136 WVFLLGPGAGKFNL
-150 LFKKLFNTQM
+150 LFRFLFNTDA

-165 FSLEGITFVIAMYVY
+165 FSLGGITFVISMYAY
-180 PFVFIYTASALDNMD
+180 PFVFLYTTSALDNMD

-203 ILGSSKWKTALK
+203 ILGSNKWKTLYK
-215 ITLPLVAPAII
+215 ITLPLIAPAII

-264 YPPNFQQGAAM
+264 YPPDYEQGAAM

-281 ITGVL
+281 VTGVL
-286 LIFQYLYLRKKQFTI
+286 LIFQFLYLRKKQFTI
-301 ISGKSSQPMLIRL
+301 VSGKSSQPMLIRL
-314 GFARWPV
+314 GKAKWPI
-321 LAYCLLIICLSV
+321 LGFCLLVISLSV
-333 VLPYIMLLLI
+333 IIPYFMLLII
-343 SLSKV
+343 SLSKI
-348 WGAPLTLSN
+348 WGAPLTLN
-357 ITFDNFEF
+357 NLTLANYNFIIFDYN
-365 ILFRYSL
+365 L
-372 SQRAFINSFF
+372 SQRSFLNSAF
-382 LSFAA
+382 LSFLA

-392 FLGLIIAIYNKRTE
+392 FLGLIITIYIKRTE

-435 YISPPFNLYGTIWI
+435 YIRPPFNLYGTIWI
-449 LLVAYIARRIPLCYM
+449 LLVAYIARRVPLCYM
-464 NCSDAMTQINF
+464 NCSDAMTQINS

-480 ARNLGASWLKSIV
+480 SRILGASWFKSIFF
-493 AITIPLLK
+493 ITIPLLK

-546 EALAALSIVI
+546 EALAALSIII
-556 LAITLLFITGSR
+556 LTITLVFIAGSR

-573 GFAQVS
+573 GFAQAG

>member
-1 MKLSK
+1 MSTEITAKHTSRFDLMK
-6 SGNLEDKMNDAIS
+6 
-19 ARHPIK
+19 
-25 LDWVKWLLFP
+25 WVLFP
-35 IGLAAVAILI
+35 IGLTAVMIL
-45 VYPLVR
+45 VVFPLVR
-51 MFKGSVLTPEGQFSF
+51 MFKGSIFTPEGQFSF
-66 IFFQNI
+66 VYFQNI
-72 LKDPALFRAFKNSM
+72 LGDEALFEAFKNSM
-86 VIAVGATFISLVT
+86 MIAVGATFLSLIA

-114 KNFIRNLT
+114 KNFIRNFT

-136 WIFLLGPGSGKFNV
+136 WIFLLGPGSGKINM
-150 LFKKLFNTQM
+150 LFKNLFQTNV

-165 FSLEGITFVIAMYVY
+165 FSLEGITFVISMYVY

-203 ILGSSKWKTALK
+203 ILGSSKWKTAFK

-264 YPPNFQQGAAM
+264 YPPNFEQGAAM
-275 AVPLII
+275 AIPLII
-281 ITGVL
+281 ITGIL
-286 LIFQYLYLRKKQFTI
+286 LIFQYMYLRKKQFTI

-314 GFARWPV
+314 GLAKWPV
-321 LAYCLLIICLSV
+321 LAYCLFIILLSV
-333 VLPYIMLLLI
+333 IMPYFMLLLI
-343 SLSKV
+343 SLSKI
-348 WGAPLTLSN
+348 WGAQLSLSN
-357 ITFDNFEF
+357 FTLDNFDF

-372 SQRAFINSFF
+372 SQRSFFNSFF
-382 LSFAA
+382 LAFAA
-387 ATIAV
+387 ATLAV
-392 FLGLIIAIYNKRTE
+392 ILGLIIAIYNKRTE
-406 NFGRRFLHYMM
+406 NLGRRFLHYMM

-435 YISPPFNLYGTIWI
+435 YIKPPFNLYGTIWI

-464 NCSDAMTQINF
+464 NCSDAMGQINF

-480 ARNLGASWLKSIV
+480 ARILGASWFKSILK
-493 AITIPLLK
+493 ITIPLLK

-546 EALAALSIVI
+546 EALAALSIII
-556 LAITLLFITGSR
+556 LTITLLFIAGSR
-568 KIVGK
+568 KLVGK
-573 GFAQVS
+573 GVAQVS

>member
-1 MKLSK
+1 MTSTIRVI
-6 SGNLEDKMNDAIS
+6 SG
-19 ARHPIK
+19 ARVDI
-25 LDWVKWLLFP
+25 VKWILFP
-35 IGLAAVAILI
+35 VAVVAVIILI
-45 VYPLVR
+45 VFPLIQL
-51 MFKGSVLTPEGQFSF
+51 FKGSIITPEGGLSF
-66 IFFQNI
+66 IYFQNI
-72 LKDPALFRAFKNSM
+72 LKNKALFEAFRNSM
-86 VIAVGATFISLVT
+86 VIAIGATLISLLS

-114 KNFIRNLT
+114 KNFIRNFT

-136 WIFLLGPGSGKFNV
+136 WIFLLGPGAGKFNL
-150 LFKKLFNTQM
+150 LFRKVFQTDA

-165 FSLEGITFVIAMYVY
+165 FSIEGITFVIAMYAY
-180 PFVFIYTASALDNMD
+180 PFVFLYTASALDNMD

-203 ILGSSKWKTALK
+203 ILGSNKWKTAFK

-264 YPPNFQQGAAM
+264 YPPKFEQGAAM

-281 ITGVL
+281 ITGLL
-286 LIFQYLYLRKKQFTI
+286 LIFQFLYLRKKQFTI

-314 GFARWPV
+314 GLAKWPV
-321 LAYCLLIICLSV
+321 LVYCLLIVALSV
-333 VLPYIMLLLI
+333 IIPYFMLLII
-343 SLSKV
+343 SLSKI

-357 ITFDNFEF
+357 LTLGNFDF
-365 ILFRYSL
+365 ILFRYNL
-372 SQRAFINSFF
+372 SQRSFLNSTF
-382 LSFAA
+382 LSFSS

-392 FLGLIIAIYNKRTE
+392 FLGLIVAIYIKRTE
-406 NFGRRFLHYMM
+406 NIGRRFLHFMM

-435 YISPPFNLYGTIWI
+435 YIKPPFNLYGTIWI

-464 NCSDAMTQINF
+464 SCSDAMTQINT

-480 ARNLGASWLKSIV
+480 ARIIGASWLKSIWN
-493 AITIPLLK
+493 ITIPLLK

-546 EALAALSIVI
+546 EALAALSIII
-556 LAITLLFITGSR
+556 LTITLVFIAGSR

-573 GFAQVS
+573 GFAQVN

>member
-1 MKLSK
+1 
-6 SGNLEDKMNDAIS
+6 MNRIIPG
-19 ARHPIK
+19 RVNI
-25 LDWVKWLLFP
+25 VKWVLFP
-35 IGLAAVAILI
+35 IAVTAVIILI
-45 VYPLVR
+45 VFPLVR
-51 MFKGSVLTPEGQFSF
+51 LFKGSIFTPEGELTF
-66 IFFQNI
+66 IYFQNI
-72 LKDPALFRAFKNSM
+72 LKDRALLEAFRNSM
-86 VIAVGATFISLVT
+86 AIAIGATLISLLT

-114 KNFIRNLT
+114 KNFIRNFT

-136 WIFLLGPGSGKFNV
+136 WVFLLGPGAGKFN
-150 LFKKLFNTQM
+150 LFFRFLFNTDA

-165 FSLEGITFVIAMYVY
+165 FSIAGITFVISMYAY
-180 PFVFIYTASALDNMD
+180 PFVFLYTTSALDNMD

-203 ILGSSKWKTALK
+203 ILGSNKWKTLYK
-215 ITLPLVAPAII
+215 ITLPLIAPAII

-264 YPPNFQQGAAM
+264 YPPDYEQGAAM
-275 AVPLII
+275 AIPLII
-281 ITGVL
+281 ITGLL
-286 LIFQYLYLRKKQFTI
+286 LIFQFLYLRKKQFTI
-301 ISGKSSQPMLIRL
+301 VSGKSSQPMLISL
-314 GFARWPV
+314 GMAKWPI
-321 LAYCLLIICLSV
+321 LAFCLLVIMLSV
-333 VLPYIMLLLI
+333 IIPYFMLLII
-343 SLSKV
+343 SLSKI

-357 ITFDNFEF
+357 LTLENYDF
-365 ILFRYSL
+365 ILFRYNL
-372 SQRAFINSFF
+372 SQRSFMNSAF
-382 LSFAA
+382 LSFLS

-392 FLGLIIAIYNKRTE
+392 FLGLIITIYIKRTE
-406 NFGRRFLHYMM
+406 NIGRRFLHYMM
-417 VLPFAIP
+417 ILPFAIP

-435 YISPPFNLYGTIWI
+435 YIRPPFNLYGTIWI
-449 LLVAYIARRIPLCYM
+449 LLVAYIARRVPLCYM
-464 NCSDAMTQINF
+464 TCSDAMTQINS

-480 ARNLGASWLKSIV
+480 ARILGASWFKSIFF
-493 AITIPLLK
+493 ISIPLLK

-556 LAITLLFITGSR
+556 LTITLLFIAGSR

-573 GFAQVS
+573 GFAQAG